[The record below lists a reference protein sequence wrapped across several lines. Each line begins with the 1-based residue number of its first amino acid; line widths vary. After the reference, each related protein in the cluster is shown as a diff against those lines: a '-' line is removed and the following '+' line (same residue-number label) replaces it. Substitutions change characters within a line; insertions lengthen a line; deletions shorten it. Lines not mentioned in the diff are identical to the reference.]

1 MADPL
6 FKGLAAKDGVARDA
20 PPPGQRRLAARL
32 AAVQALYQ
40 IAMTGVT
47 AETAIQEFLEE
58 RLKEVI
64 DEVSLA
70 EADRKLFRRLVAGAA
85 RQAEVSDDILAGAL
99 PEDWPLDRIELLLL
113 ALFRAALYELAE
125 ETATPAKV
133 VITQYVDVA
142 HAFFG
147 GKEPGFVNGLLDRLA
162 RELRPAELD

>member
-6 FKGLAAKDGVARDA
+6 FKGLAAKDQPA

-40 IAMTGVT
+40 IAMTGV
-47 AETAIQEFLEE
+47 APETAIQEFLDE
-58 RLKEVI
+58 RLKEVV

-70 EADRKLFRRLVAGAA
+70 EADRKLFKRLVAGAA
-85 RQAEVSDDILAGAL
+85 RQAEVSDDMLAGAL

-113 ALFRAALYELAE
+113 VLFRAALYELAE
-125 ETATPAKV
+125 EPATPAKV

-162 RELRPAELD
+162 RDLRPEELD